1 MPTWRMDMSVG
12 LLGDVVGSDDFDED
26 FLEVVLGVFV
36 AELSECALDKELA
49 GLDDA
54 DGVAEFFDFA
64 HDVGGKDDGFAVVAA
79 LADKSGDGA
88 GGHDVEAV
96 GGLVE
101 DHYRRIVDKSSGD
114 GGLLHH
120 AGGELVTAA
129 VAENVHVQAIK
140 DIVDRKST
148 RLNSS

>member
-1 MPTWRMDMSVG
+1 MPTLSMDMSVV
-12 LLGDVVGSDDFDED
+12 LLGDVVRRDDLYENFFE
-26 FLEVVLGVFV
+26 FVLGEFV
-36 AELSECALDKELA
+36 AELAKGAFDKEFS
-49 GLDDA
+49 GLNDA

-64 HDVGGKDDGFAVVAA
+64 HDVGGKDDRLAVVAA
-79 LADKSGDGA
+79 FADERGDGA